1 MLALNHQQAHLKTIR
16 TTLSIIVA
24 PAQYI
29 INWPAKMLEW
39 AEESFS
45 SNQKLLSQNED
56 LQGQVL
62 LLKARLQKLL
72 LLEQENTQL
81 RALLQSLPRST
92 EKVLVAQLLAVDP
105 DPFAQ
110 QVILNKGQKEGIYLG
125 QPVIDGN
132 GVFGQI
138 IQAGAFTSRVLLIT
152 DTRSAIPVQDSRS
165 GMRGIIVGRGDST
178 RLALIDMP
186 TTADIKV
193 GDQLVTSGLGEK
205 YPVGYPVGVIT
216 SIEESP
222 GSQFSKVTVKPSAHI
237 NRTHLVLLVW
247 PEVIKT
253 LHAEEKIL
261 RLARKTSQAKHSY
274 NEVTK
279 HVH

>member
-1 MLALNHQQAHLKTIR
+1 MLVLNNQQTHLKTVR
-16 TTLSIIVA
+16 TTLAIIVA

-39 AEESFS
+39 VEESFS
-45 SNQKLLSQNED
+45 GTQKLLLQNED

-81 RALLQSLPRST
+81 RALLQSSPRST

-110 QVILNKGQKEGIYLG
+110 QVILNKGDKEGAYLG

-138 IQAGAFTSRVLLIT
+138 IQVGTFNSRVLLIT
-152 DTRSAIPVQDSRS
+152 DARSAIPVQDSRS
-165 GMRGIIVGRGDST
+165 GMRGIIVGKGNST
-178 RLALIDMP
+178 RLALINMP
-186 TTADIKV
+186 ITADIKV
-193 GDQLVTSGLGEK
+193 GDYLVTSGLGERF
-205 YPVGYPVGVIT
+205 PVGYPVGIIT
-216 SIEESP
+216 SIEKNP
-222 GSQFSKVTVKPSAHI
+222 GSEFSNVTVMPNAHI
-237 NRTHLVLLVW
+237 NRSHLVLLVW
-247 PEVIKT
+247 PQVVKA
-253 LHAEEKIL
+253 LQAEKKIL
-261 RLARKTSQAKHSY
+261 RLAAKKLWINLPASRRR
-274 NEVTK
+274 
-279 HVH
+279 